1 MNSGELRH
9 SGWSRQSVALSA
21 ALALSGL
28 TGCAATGPS
37 VEQALRNQ
45 AAAPTAASANAQY
58 RVGCPDM
65 LTVSVVGRPDWQA
78 RTVGIAVDGRVD
90 LGDRGRLRVEGQTTA
105 EVSAAVAQAL
115 GVAPSQVTVSV
126 GDYRSQ
132 KVYIFG
138 QVNGQ
143 ERAVPFRGQE
153 TVLELLQ
160 RAGGITPGAE
170 LNEVY
175 VIRAHVANGKRPECF
190 AVNLHDIV
198 LRNDPKTNL
207 LLEPCDQIYIGE
219 TRRSRFEKC
228 VPPLFRP
235 VYETLSGLY
244 RTGSNALHHVG
255 GETPVQPRAE
265 LPLASAK

>member
-1 MNSGELRH
+1 MNSGEVRH
-9 SGWSRQSVALSA
+9 SGWSGQWPALFAALSLGP
-21 ALALSGL
+21 LA
-28 TGCAATGPS
+28 GCASTGPS

-45 AAAPTAASANAQY
+45 AALPVHRPASDQY
-58 RVGCPDM
+58 RVGCPDV
-65 LTVSVVGRPDWQA
+65 LHVTVTGAPDWQA
-78 RTVGIAVDGRVD
+78 RSLGIAVDGRID
-90 LGDRGRLRVEGQTTA
+90 LGERGRLRIEGQTPA
-105 EVSAAVAQAL
+105 DVAVAVAAAL
-115 GVAPSQVTVSV
+115 GVAPGAVTVGV

-170 LNEVY
+170 LSEVY
-175 VIRAHVANGKRPECF
+175 VIRSNVADGKRPECF

-198 LRNDPKTNL
+198 VRNDLKTNL
-207 LLEPCDQIYIGE
+207 TLEPSDQVYIGE
-219 TRRSRFEKC
+219 TRRARFEKC

-235 VYETLSGLY
+235 VYETFSGLY
-244 RTGSNALHHVG
+244 RSGATAMQQVRPVAPPVASTS
-255 GETPVQPRAE
+255 TPLV
-265 LPLASAK
+265 SAR

>member
-1 MNSGELRH
+1 MNSGETRH
-9 SGWSRQSVALSA
+9 SGWSGQAPALFA
-21 ALALSGL
+21 VLALGL
-28 TGCAATGPS
+28 LPGCASTGPS

-45 AAAPTAASANAQY
+45 ASAPAAPTASADY
-58 RVGCPDM
+58 RVGCPDQ
-65 LTVSVVGRPDWQA
+65 LAVTVADRADWQA
-78 RTVGIAVDGRVD
+78 RPVGIAVDGRID
-90 LGDRGRLRVEGQTTA
+90 LGERGRLRVEGQTPA
-105 EVSAAVAQAL
+105 EVAASVAEAL
-115 GVAPSQVTVSV
+115 GVDPRGVHVTV

-138 QVNGQ
+138 QVNGL

-170 LNEVY
+170 LSEVY
-175 VIRAHVANGKRPECF
+175 VIRAHVADGKRPECF

-207 LLEPCDQIYIGE
+207 LLEPSDQVYIGE

-244 RTGSNALHHVG
+244 RTGATALHHVRG
-255 GETPVQPRAE
+255 DGPPSPQAA
-265 LPLASAK
+265 LPLVAVK